1 MLSGAAMSR
10 TAQTLRHPSLHST
23 AINRPAAAAA
33 AATLL
38 FARNTLTLITVPN
51 TVVDRPFFLLSN
63 DLGLKEATIRY
74 SCGPRGENLM
84 ECPLWGSTP
93 TQTNQKCCF
102 SKGTG

>member
-10 TAQTLRHPSLHST
+10 TAQTLRHPSLHSA
-23 AINRPAAAAA
+23 AINRPAAAAAA

-63 DLGLKEATIRY
+63 DLGLKEATIR
-74 SCGPRGENLM
+74 
-84 ECPLWGSTP
+84 
-93 TQTNQKCCF
+93 
-102 SKGTG
+102 